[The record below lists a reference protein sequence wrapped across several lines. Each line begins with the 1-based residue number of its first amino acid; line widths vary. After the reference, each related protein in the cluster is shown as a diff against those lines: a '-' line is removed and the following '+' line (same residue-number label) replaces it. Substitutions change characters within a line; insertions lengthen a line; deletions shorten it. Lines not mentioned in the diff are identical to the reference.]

1 MSLIC
6 KMVLAR
12 RLAAGASRAGFRA
25 IRRAGIGRD
34 PDRDHHAHATL
45 LGDRGAGPRRER
57 RARSRCRVFEAP
69 RGGVRYP

>member
-1 MSLIC
+1 MPLIC

-12 RLAAGASRAGFRA
+12 RLAADANRAGCRA
-25 IRRAGIGRD
+25 IWWAGIGRD

-45 LGDRGAGPRRER
+45 LGDRPRRER